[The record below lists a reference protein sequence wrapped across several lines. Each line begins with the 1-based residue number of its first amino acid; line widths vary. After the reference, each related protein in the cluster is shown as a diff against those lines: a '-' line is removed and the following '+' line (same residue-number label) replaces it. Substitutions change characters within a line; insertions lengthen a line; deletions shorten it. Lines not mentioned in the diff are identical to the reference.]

1 MGEVTGFTTY
11 DPVKDRTFDE
21 YVVMEVVIDKV
32 LKGEA
37 DSTIRLVWT
46 NSLNARAPIGVG
58 KQTILFAAHPVR
70 KPEERFRD
78 PDRELWS
85 QAEWNVAYQ
94 SCSAAYIDAWSLQRE
109 TAWREVLDGDGS
121 FLVDPSVPDGPDM
134 DLEFE
139 LRSTEELRRD
149 LLLAKLAKIAIPLSA
164 IVLLIALIIWNR
176 RRRTPETTASQA
188 TSDTQE

>member
-1 MGEVTGFTTY
+1 MLLRLPLMLILLLASATAHACIEIRRPDLRTIRDAQLVAVGEVTGFTTY
-11 DPVKDRTFDE
+11 DPVKDQTFDE

-37 DSTIRLVWT
+37 DPTIRLVWT
-46 NSLNARAPIGVG
+46 NSLNAAAPIGVG

-109 TAWREVLDGDGS
+109 TA
-121 FLVDPSVPDGPDM
+121 
-134 DLEFE
+134 
-139 LRSTEELRRD
+139 
-149 LLLAKLAKIAIPLSA
+149 
-164 IVLLIALIIWNR
+164 
-176 RRRTPETTASQA
+176 
-188 TSDTQE
+188 